1 MNLAQNVLSVLS
13 KCVCV
18 CVCEG
23 EGFFLFD
30 VISLFGGKL
39 PVYSLLYRCSMNRFD
54 HGRNFQIFRKSKTF
68 IDSSCFARAFENAA
82 YVKQLS

>member
-1 MNLAQNVLSVLS
+1 M
-13 KCVCV
+13 CVCV
-18 CVCEG
+18 CVCVRGRGRE
-23 EGFFLFD
+23 FFLFD

-54 HGRNFQIFRKSKTF
+54 HGRHFQILRESKMTF